1 MPKLGDLGN
10 GGKDKI
16 ETFRQGE
23 QVGIDFKELRKSGEL
38 NDSQMN
44 ILEKDYPGAP
54 RVYLGES
61 PLGVGIGI
69 KTGETVHSKNI
80 FNISHRLAKRAIK
93 KLDS

>member
-1 MPKLGDLGN
+1 MPNLGDSDD
-10 GGKDKI
+10 GGEDKK
-16 ETFRQGE
+16 ETFRRGE
-23 QVGIDFKELRKSGEL
+23 QVGVDFAELRKSGEL

-54 RVYLGES
+54 RVYIGES